1 MDRVIIVI
9 EAKLVKTNT
18 FDFNPIENTNTP

>member
-9 EAKLVKTNT
+9 EVKLVKTNT
-18 FDFNPIENTNTP
+18 FDVNPIENSNTP